1 MRYFAMLL
9 SLVAIATLTSA
20 CGDYANTVS
29 SDVSV
34 PQSNGPTPQ
43 NLPNANTVPK
53 PTPPGGYTVS
63 PTPVVIQEVLVDPTG
78 ANAGNQF
85 VELFNSSNFAV
96 DVGGWMITDGL
107 SSHTFAYGSNIAPG
121 ERVVIHLGAGGIDTN
136 TDQYSPSFGELQAAG
151 SMVLLRSGIDLVDFV
166 EWGNANQNFESSAD
180 QIGEWTAGDFLAV
193 AAEGLSYNYDGSA
206 NDSTAW
212 TAANSTPGQ

>member
-29 SDVSV
+29 SDISV
-34 PQSNGPTPQ
+34 PQANGPNPQ

-85 VELFNSSNFAV
+85 VELFNSSNYTV
-96 DVGGWMITDGL
+96 DVGGWMLTDGN
-107 SSHTFAYGSNIAPG
+107 SSHTFGYGFNIAPG
-121 ERVVIHLGAGGIDTN
+121 DCVVIHLGASGTDSS
-136 TDQYSPSFGELQAAG
+136 TDQFSPSFAELQSTG
-151 SMVLLRSGIDLVDFV
+151 SMALLRSGVDLVDFV
-166 EWGNANQNFESSAD
+166 EWGAGQQNYEGSAD
-180 QIGEWTAGDFLAV
+180 QIGEWTAGDFLQT
-193 AAEGLSYNYDGSA
+193 AAEGLSYNYDGTA
-206 NDSTAW
+206 NNSTAW
-212 TAANSTPGQ
+212 TPKNSTPGQ